1 MFTGSLVA
9 LITPFKNGSVDE
21 KGFEKFVA
29 WQIKEGTDGLVP
41 CGTTGES
48 PTLSMEEHKRVIDI
62 CIAAAKGTGVPVI
75 AGTGSNSTAEAI
87 DLTQHAKKAGAD
99 AAMLVVP
106 YYNKPT
112 QEGLFQHFKAVAEA
126 VDIPILLY
134 NVPPRTGGDM
144 QVETVMRLSQV
155 KNIIGI
161 KDASYDMA
169 RPTLT
174 KLKAKKGFIQLSG
187 EDASAVGFL
196 AQGGDGCISVTANVA
211 PRLCGDMHDAWK
223 KRDLDKV
230 FEIQDRLM
238 PLHKAMFCET
248 SPGPVKYGAELI
260 GQCERRDAPADGAD
274 HREQQ
279 EGRARGDGPCGPDQ
293 LGSSSQKRVIPSEAR
308 DLSRCRSKVLA
319 ALGMTPVAGRIDV
332 DTRRLQLAK
341 KPDLDRTVV
350 AQNRKARHNY
360 FIEETFEAGLALT
373 GTEVKSLRGGRSTI
387 AESYVTEEGGEAWL
401 VNANIPNTPRATAS
415 ITSRAGR
422 ASCCCTASR
431 STS

>member
-29 WQIKEGTDGLVP
+29 WQIAEGTDGLVP

-62 CIAAAKGTGVPVI
+62 CIQTAKGSGVPVI
-75 AGTGSNSTAEAI
+75 AGTGSNSTDEAI
-87 DLTQHAKKAGAD
+87 ELTRHAKQAGAD

-144 QVETVMRLSQV
+144 QVETVVRLSQV
-155 KNIIGI
+155 PNIIGI

-196 AQGGDGCISVTANVA
+196 AQGGDGCISVTANIA

-238 PLHKAMFCET
+238 PLHKALFVET
-248 SPGPVKYGAELI
+248 SPGPVKYGAELL
-260 GQCERRDAPADGAD
+260 GQSSAKMRLPLVECTEATKKQV
-274 HREQQ
+274 RE
-279 EGRARGDGPCGPDQ
+279 AM
-293 LGSSSQKRVIPSEAR
+293 V
-308 DLSRCRSKVLA
+308 
-319 ALGMTPVAGRIDV
+319 
-332 DTRRLQLAK
+332 
-341 KPDLDRTVV
+341 
-350 AQNRKARHNY
+350 H
-360 FIEETFEAGLALT
+360 AGL
-373 GTEVKSLRGGRSTI
+373 I
-387 AESYVTEEGGEAWL
+387 
-401 VNANIPNTPRATAS
+401 N
-415 ITSRAGR
+415 
-422 ASCCCTASR
+422 
-431 STS
+431 

>member
-29 WQIKEGTDGLVP
+29 WQIAEGTDGLVP

-62 CIAAAKGTGVPVI
+62 CVQTAKGTGVPVI
-75 AGTGSNSTAEAI
+75 AGTGSNSTDEAI
-87 DLTQHAKKAGAD
+87 ELTRHAKQAGAD

-112 QEGLFQHFKAVAEA
+112 QEGLFQHFKTVAEA

-144 QVETVMRLSQV
+144 QVDTVVRLSQV

-174 KLKAKKGFIQLSG
+174 KLRAKKGFIQLSG
-187 EDASAVGFL
+187 EDASAIGFL
-196 AQGGDGCISVTANVA
+196 AQGGDGCISVTANIA

-238 PLHKAMFCET
+238 PLHKALFVET
-248 SPGPVKYGAELI
+248 SPGPVKYGAELL
-260 GQCERRDAPADGAD
+260 GQSGAKMRLPLVECTEATKKQVRDAMV
-274 HREQQ
+274 H
-279 EGRARGDGPCGPDQ
+279 
-293 LGSSSQKRVIPSEAR
+293 
-308 DLSRCRSKVLA
+308 
-319 ALGMTPVAGRIDV
+319 
-332 DTRRLQLAK
+332 
-341 KPDLDRTVV
+341 
-350 AQNRKARHNY
+350 
-360 FIEETFEAGLALT
+360 AGL
-373 GTEVKSLRGGRSTI
+373 I
-387 AESYVTEEGGEAWL
+387 
-401 VNANIPNTPRATAS
+401 N
-415 ITSRAGR
+415 
-422 ASCCCTASR
+422 
-431 STS
+431 

>member
-29 WQIKEGTDGLVP
+29 WQIAEGTDGLVP

-62 CIAAAKGTGVPVI
+62 CIQTAKGTGVPVI
-75 AGTGSNSTAEAI
+75 AGTGSNSTEEAI
-87 DLTQHAKKAGAD
+87 ELTRHAKQAGAD

-144 QVETVMRLSQV
+144 QVDTVVRLSQV
-155 KNIIGI
+155 KNIVGI

-174 KLKAKKGFIQLSG
+174 KLRAKKGFIQLSG

-196 AQGGDGCISVTANVA
+196 AQGGDGCISVTANIA

-230 FEIQDRLM
+230 FELQDRLM
-238 PLHKAMFCET
+238 PLHKALFVET
-248 SPGPVKYGAELI
+248 SPGPVKYGAELL
-260 GQCERRDAPADGAD
+260 GQSSAKMRLPLVECTEATKKQVRDAMI
-274 HREQQ
+274 H
-279 EGRARGDGPCGPDQ
+279 
-293 LGSSSQKRVIPSEAR
+293 
-308 DLSRCRSKVLA
+308 
-319 ALGMTPVAGRIDV
+319 
-332 DTRRLQLAK
+332 
-341 KPDLDRTVV
+341 
-350 AQNRKARHNY
+350 
-360 FIEETFEAGLALT
+360 AGL
-373 GTEVKSLRGGRSTI
+373 I
-387 AESYVTEEGGEAWL
+387 
-401 VNANIPNTPRATAS
+401 N
-415 ITSRAGR
+415 
-422 ASCCCTASR
+422 
-431 STS
+431 